1 MPAQNKFAEGSS
13 ITMRQSRMNPLV
25 VFASLLLL
33 SLASH
38 VARAQVDERSRTP
51 APNAPEI
58 AYTVSM
64 PKPYTHFLEV
74 EARLRYAAGAPASV
88 ALVMP
93 VWTPGSYL
101 VREFER
107 NVEDFNAAEA
117 SGRALQWSKSN
128 KNSWR
133 VETGGARELRVT
145 YRVYS
150 NELSVRTNEVNDR
163 HAFWNNAATL
173 LYPDGNL
180 GSPSTLRVEPF
191 GGWKIATGLPPVA
204 GERDTFRAEN
214 FDILYDS
221 PFIVSNFKTV
231 EFEVKGVPHRVVI
244 DGEGNY
250 DAERM
255 RRDVQ
260 KIVSTEA
267 EMMGEIPYHDYTF
280 ILLLGASGGGGL
292 EHLNSTSLTWRRF
305 GFSTEEDWR
314 GFHGLVAHEF
324 FHLWNVKRIRPDAL
338 GPFDYTQ
345 ENYTRLLWVAEG
357 FTDYYASLFL
367 RRAGLLTD
375 KQYLDD
381 EARAFQNVQNTP
393 GRLEQSAEESSF
405 DAWIKQ
411 YRPDE
416 NTINSTISYYDKGA
430 VVGLLLDLEI
440 RKRSSGTHSLDDV
453 MRALYKDFYKRGRNY
468 TPEDFQRVAEAA
480 AGTSLED
487 FFKAYVRGHDELDYN
502 AALDTAG
509 LRLDTASNVAGRPA
523 AEEAYLGAT
532 FARDGEQVVG
542 RTVPPGALVIRSVV
556 AGTPAYEQGL
566 NAGDEIVA
574 VDGYRATRDFLAARI
589 NDRRLGDTVTLTVF
603 RADEL
608 RTFSVKLGAHA
619 NATYRIIPVTGAS
632 EQQKRNYQSWL
643 GAPFP
648 QGGNP
653 R

>member
-1 MPAQNKFAEGSS
+1 
-13 ITMRQSRMNPLV
+13 MRQARTKSLAL
-25 VFASLLLL
+25 FASILFL
-33 SLASH
+33 SLAP
-38 VARAQVDERSRTP
+38 RAAHAQTDERSRTP
-51 APNAPEI
+51 APNAPQI

-74 EARLRYAAGAPASV
+74 EARLRYTSGAPNNVS
-88 ALVMP
+88 LVMP

-107 NVEDFNAAEA
+107 NVEGFNAADGT
-117 SGRALQWSKSN
+117 GRALSWSKTN
-128 KNSWR
+128 KNTWR
-133 VETGGARELRVT
+133 VEIGSARELRVT

-173 LYPDGNL
+173 MYPDGNL

-191 GGWKIATGLPPVA
+191 GGWKIATGLPAVA

-221 PFIVSNFKTV
+221 PFLVSDFRV
-231 EFEVKGVPHRVVI
+231 VAFEVKGVAHRVVI

-250 DAERM
+250 DAERI

-280 ILLLGASGGGGL
+280 LLLLGSGGGGGL
-292 EHLNSTSLTWRRF
+292 EHLNSTSLTYRRF
-305 GFSTEEDWR
+305 GFSTEADWR
-314 GFHGLVAHEF
+314 GFYGLVAHEF

-357 FTDYYASLFL
+357 FTDYYSNIFV
-367 RRAGLLTD
+367 RRAGLMTD
-375 KQYLDD
+375 RQYLDD
-381 EARAFQNVQNTP
+381 VARAFQNVQSTP

-416 NTINSTISYYDKGA
+416 NTVNSTISYYDKGA
-430 VVGLLLDLEI
+430 VIGLLLDLEI
-440 RKRSSGTHSLDDV
+440 RKRSGGARSLDNV
-453 MRALYKDFYKRGRNY
+453 MRALYKDFYKQGRNY
-468 TPEDFQRVAEAA
+468 TPEDFQREAEAA
-480 AGTSLED
+480 AGTSLDE
-487 FFKAYVRGHDELDYN
+487 FFRRYVRGHDELDYN
-502 AALDTAG
+502 AALDVAG
-509 LRLDTASNVAGRPA
+509 LRLDTTSTPAGRPA

-532 FARDGEQVVG
+532 FARDGEPVVG
-542 RTVPPGALVIRSVV
+542 RTTPPGALVVRSVI
-556 AGTPAYEQGL
+556 AGTPAYEQGI

-574 VDGYRATRDFLAARI
+574 VDGFRATSAFLAARI
-589 NDRRLGDTVTLTVF
+589 ADKRPGDTITLTLF

-608 RTFSVKLGAHA
+608 RTFNVKLGSHA
-619 NATYRIIPVTGAS
+619 NAAYRINPVAQPTD
-632 EQQKRNYQSWL
+632 QQKRDYQAWL
-643 GAPFP
+643 AAPFP
-648 QGGNP
+648 PGGSP